1 MLCAYS
7 CNGCR
12 PSTMFPINVSNFS
25 CIGQLSSQY
34 ILQLMAVIFVSLVS
48 LFQLV
53 KVYLLNDGK
62 WDDKGTG
69 RATVDYLARSEDL
82 ALFVIDEEDSEMLL
96 LHRIS
101 SDDIYQ
107 RQEDKIISWQ
117 DPELSTE
124 LALSFQEVT
133 GCSYIWDHF
142 RSVQRNQQYR
152 ALNTSETPETSMA
165 SQTRSN
171 SPPSLGLQ

>member
-1 MLCAYS
+1 MMGNGMTRELVVLLLIIWRDQKILLCLLLMKKIAKCYS
-7 CNGCR
+7 C
-12 PSTMFPINVSNFS
+12 T
-25 CIGQLSSQY
+25 
-34 ILQLMAVIFVSLVS
+34 VSL
-48 LFQLV
+48 
-53 KVYLLNDGK
+53 
-62 WDDKGTG
+62 
-69 RATVDYLARSEDL
+69 R
-82 ALFVIDEEDSEMLL
+82 M
-96 LHRIS
+96 IS
-101 SDDIYQ
+101 IK
-107 RQEDKIISWQ
+107 DKIISWQ

-152 ALNTSETPETSMA
+152 ALNNLENGRCPASETPETSMA